1 MADLDDMQIEF
12 AHLLEQVEQERT
24 QQRAG
29 QRAQQEAEVDSDTRE
44 DRARRSGAGRSESPP
59 AAHVVFV
66 EGNTVLHDLLGEA
79 VVRKPDG
86 SWEGVGD
93 RAYSCRHGQDLH
105 PSHCLQR

>member
-12 AHLLEQVEQERT
+12 AHLLVQVEQERT

-66 EGNTVLHDLLGEA
+66 EGNQYGFT
-79 VVRKPDG
+79 
-86 SWEGVGD
+86 
-93 RAYSCRHGQDLH
+93 
-105 PSHCLQR
+105 